1 MSIPDDPRIRDAE
14 NNGMTDTE
22 WLARWEP
29 IEAPGRHT
37 RLYPAGFCHGY
48 QYTGFCRMDKRPR
61 ADDGMYMEAADR
73 VIRAIPVDGTVS
85 DPEPAWM
92 RSPQVRYWLQ
102 KEKPGLGERIR
113 NWLRRPA

>member
-1 MSIPDDPRIRDAE
+1 MDA
-14 NNGMTDTE
+14 NE
-22 WLARWEP
+22 WLATWEP
-29 IEAPGRHT
+29 IEAPGKHT
-37 RLYPAGFCHGY
+37 AVRPAQFASGY
-48 QYTGFCRMDKRPR
+48 TFDPINTPTLW
-61 ADDGMYMEAADR
+61 DR